1 MNRKTGNLNQISLA
15 ELLRG
20 CALQQRTGTL
30 TLCREGL
37 CKRLYFNHGHLIYLT
52 SNKGGRTG
60 RRISGP
66 AWRSDHGLGRL
77 PAAGQQTQRPY
88 LHRQP
93 AEKEHLRPAAAAA
106 GPVTAGHRGPGRR
119 PELDPGHL

>member
-52 SNKGGRTG
+52 SNKGGE
-60 RRISGP
+60 RIGEYLVQRGDLTT
-66 AWRSDHGLGRL
+66 AWAGFLLQDSKRNGLTFTDSL
-77 PAAGQQTQRPY
+77 
-88 LHRQP
+88 L
-93 AEKEHLRPAAAAA
+93 KKKHLRPAAAAT
-106 GPVTAGHRGPGRR
+106 GPVTAGHCRPGRR